1 MMDKNRLRNLI
12 ETLDKF
18 VDELQYYQNIENQ
31 LLELKNE
38 ENKLVR
44 KGRDNNLQTDHNK
57 LILDEELIYILDSVS
72 FQGEAIQDAT
82 TFFDKKCPYCKQA
95 LFTGNP
101 RDKIHIDHFHPI
113 AKGGTSVPW
122 NILPV
127 CQKCNNKKKDR
138 LPEHWLPKDDFKL
151 CNDYLNEVKKK
162 YTNYLQ
168 EYLDNYKKMPGLIQE
183 YIDNNW
189 LQNHDDLLSLIY
201 ELILLTDSSR
211 KDKQLKI
218 IENLRVTSSNKKDIA
233 TNTEDKLLIAEDK
246 LLIDVKELALAQE
259 ERKITPR
266 EIVRR
271 FGNRKVNEKKIN
283 TELVKDIFF
292 KLEDSG
298 FGTIIKKTGGIILKV
313 NQQKIEKDAHYQ

>member
-1 MMDKNRLRNLI
+1 MMDKNKLKNLI
-12 ETLDKF
+12 ERLDQF
-18 VDELQYYQNIENQ
+18 VDELQYYQDIENQ

-44 KGRDNNLQTDHNK
+44 NGRSDNLQTDHNK

-189 LQNHDDLLSLIY
+189 LQNQDDLLSLIY
-201 ELILLTDSSR
+201 DLILLTDSSK
-211 KDKQLKI
+211 KDKQLKM
-218 IENLRVTSSNKKDIA
+218 IENLRVTPSNKKDIA
-233 TNTEDKLLIAEDK
+233 KNTEDK

-266 EIVRR
+266 DIVRR
-271 FGNRKVNEKKIN
+271 FGNRKVNGKKIN
-283 TELVKDIFF
+283 TELVKEIFF

-298 FGTIIKKTGGIILKV
+298 FGTIIKKTGGIVLEV
-313 NQQKIEKDAHYQ
+313 NPQKIEKDAHYK

>member
-38 ENKLVR
+38 ENKLFR

-233 TNTEDKLLIAEDK
+233 TNTEDKLLI
-246 LLIDVKELALAQE
+246 DVKELALAQE

-271 FGNRKVNEKKIN
+271 FGNRKVNGKKIN

-298 FGTIIKKTGGIILKV
+298 FGTIIKKTGGIILEV